1 MSLATVLK
9 LGHVRTQR
17 NHVDE
22 PKYPNRLVRLT
33 VETDQ
38 LPILDGLKILDFSHA
53 LAGPYC
59 TMLFASYGATV
70 YKVESPAGDMGRQ
83 WGPPFVGDEATYF
96 IGHNRGKY
104 GLSIDLKRHEGVELC
119 QRLAERV
126 DVLVEN
132 FRPGTMDRLGL
143 GYAALQARNPRL
155 VYVSI
160 SGYGQTGPA
169 RDEAAM
175 DLIVQA
181 SSGLLSVTGSAG
193 EGEPVR
199 CGYSVVDVTAGM
211 MATIGALMA
220 LRAREKTGVGQRVD
234 VAMYDAMISAMTS
247 NFMNYLGSGVVP
259 RPMGTSFAAVV
270 PYRAFRASDRPIT
283 MAVGSEKLWSAF
295 CRAIGRED
303 LECHA
308 DYATNALRVKNRAAL
323 EQILQEV
330 FLHRPAEHWLRS
342 LHALGIPCSLLRDF
356 REVVEDPHSEARDL
370 FPKVACANGSQRV
383 TGNPIKFP
391 NSLPVP
397 LTPAPRLGEH
407 TRLAL
412 REVLG
417 LDDGAIDALAKQGI
431 ID

>member
-1 MSLATVLK
+1 M
-9 LGHVRTQR
+9 TQA
-17 NHVDE
+17 N
-22 PKYPNRLVRLT
+22 
-33 VETDQ
+33 Q
-38 LPILDGLKILDFSHA
+38 LPVLDGLKILDFSHA

-59 TMLFASYGATV
+59 TMLFALYGATV
-70 YKVESPAGDMGRQ
+70 FKVESPAGDMGRQ
-83 WGPPFVGDEATYF
+83 WGPPFVGGEATYF

-104 GLSIDLKRHEGVELC
+104 GVSIDLKRPEGVELC
-119 QRLAERV
+119 RRLADRM

-143 GYAALQARNPRL
+143 GYAALHARNPRL

-181 SSGLLSVTGSAG
+181 SSGLLSVTGSAAG
-193 EGEPVR
+193 GEPVR

-211 MATIGALMA
+211 MATIGALAA
-220 LRAREKTGVGQRVD
+220 LRAREATGVGQWVD

-270 PYRAFRASDRPIT
+270 PYRAFRASNRTFT

-295 CRAIGRED
+295 CRAIARQD
-303 LECHA
+303 LESHA
-308 DYATNALRVKNRAAL
+308 DYATNVLRVKNRQAL
-323 EQILQEV
+323 EQILEEIFV
-330 FLHRPAEHWLRS
+330 HRPAEHWLQV
-342 LHALGIPCSLLRDF
+342 LHALGIPCSLVRDF
-356 REVVEDPHSEARDL
+356 REVVEDPQSAARDL
-370 FPKVACANGSQRV
+370 FPEVACAHGSQRV
-383 TGNPIKFP
+383 TGSPIKFP
-391 NSLPVP
+391 NSPGVP

-417 LDDGAIDALAKQGI
+417 MDDVAIEALAKQGVI
-431 ID
+431 

>member
-1 MSLATVLK
+1 V
-9 LGHVRTQR
+9 TQS
-17 NHVDE
+17 
-22 PKYPNRLVRLT
+22 
-33 VETDQ
+33 DQ
-38 LPILDGLKILDFSHA
+38 LPVLDGLKILDFSHA

-59 TMLFASYGATV
+59 TMLFALYGATV

-83 WGPPFVGDEATYF
+83 WGPPFAGDEATYF
-96 IGHNRGKY
+96 IGHNRGKH
-104 GLSIDLKRHEGVELC
+104 GLSIDLKCPEGVELC
-119 QRLAERV
+119 QRLAQRV

-143 GYAALQARNPRL
+143 GYADLHARNPRL

-160 SGYGQTGPA
+160 SGYGQNGPA
-169 RDEAAM
+169 REEAAM

-181 SSGLLSVTGSAG
+181 SSGLLSVTGSAEG
-193 EGEPVR
+193 GEPVR

-220 LRAREKTGVGQRVD
+220 LRARERTGLGQWVD

-259 RPMGTSFAAVV
+259 RPLGTSFAAVV
-270 PYRAFRASDRPIT
+270 PYRAFRASDRAFT

-295 CRAIGRED
+295 CRAIGRQD
-303 LECHA
+303 LELHA
-308 DYATNALRVKNRAAL
+308 DYATNALRVKNRQAIEHIL
-323 EQILQEV
+323 EEV
-330 FLHRPAEHWLRS
+330 FAQRPAEHWLRS
-342 LHALGIPCSLLRDF
+342 LQSLGIPCSLLRDF
-356 REVVEDPHSEARDL
+356 REVVEDPQSQFRDL
-370 FPKVACANGSQRV
+370 FPNVACAQGNQRV

-391 NSLPVP
+391 NSLPAP

-417 LDDGAIDALAKQGI
+417 MDDEAIDALAEQGI
-431 ID
+431 I